1 MKLDNKQK
9 SKTDITHNF
18 LSQHKLQHGLQHGS
32 QHEFQNGSALLTSL
46 VFLVILTVLGFTA
59 SRSVVMQELISR
71 NFSDRN
77 LALQS
82 AEAALKY
89 AESCIRNS
97 NGMPTGPGSVALTCV
112 RRDITTPV
120 PFRPYSEQA
129 VRDSDTTFWTTNG
142 TPYGSMTAETP
153 LSLPAGNLAQQPR
166 YVIAVLNRI
175 GCVINGTQSCQYQ
188 ISAWGTGVNPT
199 AQKVVQSVFIR

>member
-1 MKLDNKQK
+1 MKLNNKQK
-9 SKTDITHNF
+9 SKTNTTHSF
-18 LSQHKLQHGLQHGS
+18 LLQHELSLGFQDRLQQGF
-32 QHEFQNGSALLTSL
+32 QHGSALLTSL
-46 VFLVILTVLGFTA
+46 VFLVILTILGFTA
-59 SRSVVMQELISR
+59 SRSVIMQELISR

-97 NGMPTGPGSVALTCV
+97 NGLPTGPGSVALTCV
-112 RRDITTPV
+112 RRDAPTPV
-120 PFRPYSEQA
+120 QFRPYSEQA
-129 VRDSDTTFWTTNG
+129 VRDSDSAFWTTNG
-142 TPYGSMTAETP
+142 TMYGSMTAETP